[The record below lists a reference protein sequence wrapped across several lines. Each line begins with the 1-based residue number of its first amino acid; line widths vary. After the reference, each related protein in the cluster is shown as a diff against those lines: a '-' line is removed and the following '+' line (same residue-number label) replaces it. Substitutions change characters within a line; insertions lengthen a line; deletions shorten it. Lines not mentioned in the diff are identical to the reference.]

1 MIRMLLNWF
10 FFWLNWDKIRNREVS
25 RKLIRVFSSAPMVLF
40 DHIFHFSKRLPI
52 SSNTQCWLAI
62 DQHPSDIPIYTKSE
76 LKVPPRKKKNCI
88 RTKSPFGNVTW
99 SFWWMY
105 QKCPKCESR
114 VFSVKNQQFQIE
126 NDPSLVRNDFFSSEN
141 NASLIFLIL
150 YKIWQ
155 FLKLRMLIYDWCS
168 TSDSSITGSKFSRI
182 FIVSESLYSKISPKW
197 LILRKNWF
205 KLIELWWCI
214 RSGRNIYTT
223 S

>member
-105 QKCPKCESR
+105 QKCPKCKSR
-114 VFSVKNQQFQIE
+114 VFSVENQQFSIE
-126 NDPSLVRNDFFSSEN
+126 NDPL
-141 NASLIFLIL
+141 
-150 YKIWQ
+150 
-155 FLKLRMLIYDWCS
+155 
-168 TSDSSITGSKFSRI
+168 
-182 FIVSESLYSKISPKW
+182 
-197 LILRKNWF
+197 
-205 KLIELWWCI
+205 LIETVLFQGIIPHIYPKCPM
-214 RSGRNIYTT
+214 SGQNQLSSTDIWNRTGKFRRTVHFDIWN
-223 S
+223 SSL